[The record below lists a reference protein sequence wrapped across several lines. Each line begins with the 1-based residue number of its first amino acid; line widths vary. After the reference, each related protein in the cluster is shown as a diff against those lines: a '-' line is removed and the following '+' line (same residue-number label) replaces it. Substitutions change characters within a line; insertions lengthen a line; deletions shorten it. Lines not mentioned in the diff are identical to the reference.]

1 MSITD
6 STASSAAS
14 LAPFSVKFWGV
25 RGSIA
30 TPGPTT
36 VRYGG
41 NTSCLEVRCGDSL
54 LIFDAGTG
62 IRDLGD
68 KLMRTGAVE
77 LDLFFTH
84 THFDHI
90 CGLPFFAPA
99 YAPKNKLRLW
109 AGHLP
114 PGLTLRGV
122 VSDLMSAPLFP
133 VPVDIMSAAVE
144 FHEFAAGTTLHPAPG
159 VGLRTAALNH
169 PNGAVGYRIEF
180 DNRAICYVT
189 DTEHYEGRRDA
200 AVIDLARGADVMI
213 YDCTYTDAEYP
224 SRVGWGHSTWEE
236 CLRIAEA
243 AGVKTPVIFHHDPAR
258 DDDMLDQLAKNAEAA
273 FRGAVV
279 AREGLVI
286 SI

>member
-1 MSITD
+1 M
-6 STASSAAS
+6 
-14 LAPFSVKFWGV
+14 
-25 RGSIA
+25 
-30 TPGPTT
+30 
-36 VRYGG
+36 RYGG
-41 NTSCLEVRCGDSL
+41 NTSCLEVRCGDNL

-62 IRDLGD
+62 IRELGD
-68 KLMRTGAVE
+68 KLMRAGGVE

-114 PGLTLRGV
+114 PGQALRGV

-144 FHEFAAGTTLHPAPG
+144 FHEFAAGATLHPAPG
-159 VGLRTAALNH
+159 VNLRTTALNH

-180 DNRAICYVT
+180 DGRAICYVT
-189 DTEHYEGRRDA
+189 DTEHFEGRRDA
-200 AVIDLARGADVMI
+200 AVTALARDADVMI

-236 CLRIAEA
+236 CLRIAKD
-243 AGVKTPVIFHHDPAR
+243 AGVKTPVIFHHDPTR
-258 DDDMLDQLAKNAEAA
+258 NDDMLDQLSRDADAA
-273 FRGAVV
+273 FPGAVV

-286 SI
+286 SV

>member
-1 MSITD
+1 MNAD
-6 STASSAAS
+6 TASADTV
-14 LAPFSVKFWGV
+14 PFSVTFWGV

-30 TPGPTT
+30 SPGPST

-62 IRDLGD
+62 IRELGEALS
-68 KLMRTGAVE
+68 KSGAVE

-114 PGLTLRGV
+114 PGQTLRRV

-144 FHEFAAGTTLHPAPG
+144 FREFAAGAELRPAEG
-159 VGLRTAALNH
+159 VVLRTSALNH
-169 PNGAVGYRIEF
+169 PNGAVGYRIDF
-180 DNRAICYVT
+180 GGRAICYIT
-189 DTEHYEGRRDA
+189 DTEHCQGKRDQTIINL
-200 AVIDLARGADVMI
+200 VRGADVMI

-224 SRVGWGHSTWEE
+224 GRVGWGHSTWEE
-236 CLRIAEA
+236 CLRLAEA
-243 AGVKTPVIFHHDPAR
+243 AGVATPVIFHHDPTR
-258 DDDMLDQLAKNAEAA
+258 DDDALDRLAAA
-273 FRGAVV
+273 AAAINPAAVV
-279 AREGLVI
+279 AREGLTIAV
-286 SI
+286 

>member
-1 MSITD
+1 MNADTP
-6 STASSAAS
+6 SAET
-14 LAPFSVKFWGV
+14 APFSVTFWGV

-30 TPGPTT
+30 SPGPAT

-41 NTSCLEVRCGDSL
+41 NTSCLEVRCGGSL

-62 IRDLGD
+62 IRELGD
-68 KLMRTGAVE
+68 ALSKSGAVE

-99 YAPKNKLRLW
+99 YAPNNRLRLW

-114 PGLTLRGV
+114 PGQTLRRV

-144 FHEFAAGTTLHPAPG
+144 FREFAAGAELRPAEG
-159 VGLRTAALNH
+159 VVLRTSALNH
-169 PNGAVGYRIEF
+169 PNGAVGYRIDF
-180 DNRAICYVT
+180 GGRAICYVT
-189 DTEHYEGRRDA
+189 DTEHCQGKRDPA
-200 AVIDLARGADVMI
+200 IVNLARGADVMI

-224 SRVGWGHSTWEE
+224 GRVGWGHSTWEE
-236 CLRIAEA
+236 CLRLAEA
-243 AGVKTPVIFHHDPAR
+243 AEVATPVIFHHDPTR
-258 DDDMLDQLAKNAEAA
+258 DDDALDRVAA
-273 FRGAVV
+273 AAAAVNPAAVV
-279 AREGLVI
+279 AREGLTIAV
-286 SI
+286 

>member
-1 MSITD
+1 MT
-6 STASSAAS
+6 TQTPAAAAPPR
-14 LAPFSVKFWGV
+14 LPFSVKFWGV

-30 TPGPTT
+30 TPGPSTM
-36 VRYGG
+36 RYGG
-41 NTSCLEVRCGDSL
+41 NTSCLEVRCGDNL

-62 IRDLGD
+62 IRELGD
-68 KLMRTGAVE
+68 KLMRAGGVE

-114 PGLTLRGV
+114 PGQALRGV

-144 FHEFAAGTTLHPAPG
+144 FHEFAAGATLHPAPG
-159 VGLRTAALNH
+159 VSLRTAALNH

-180 DNRAICYVT
+180 DGRAICYVT
-189 DTEHYEGRRDA
+189 DTEHFEGRRDA
-200 AVIDLARGADVMI
+200 TVTALVRDADVMI

-236 CLRIAEA
+236 CLRIAKD
-243 AGVKTPVIFHHDPAR
+243 AGVKTPVIFHHDPTR
-258 DDDMLDQLAKNAEAA
+258 NDDMLDQLSGDADAA
-273 FRGAVV
+273 FPGAVV

-286 SI
+286 SV

>member
-1 MSITD
+1 MT
-6 STASSAAS
+6 TQTPAAAAPPR
-14 LAPFSVKFWGV
+14 LPFSVKFWGV

-30 TPGPTT
+30 TPGPSTM
-36 VRYGG
+36 RYGG
-41 NTSCLEVRCGDSL
+41 NTSCLEVRCGDNL

-62 IRDLGD
+62 IRELGD
-68 KLMRTGAVE
+68 KLMRAGGVE

-114 PGLTLRGV
+114 PGQALRGV

-144 FHEFAAGTTLHPAPG
+144 FHEFAAGATLHPAPG
-159 VGLRTAALNH
+159 VNLRTTALNH

-180 DNRAICYVT
+180 DGRAICYVT
-189 DTEHYEGRRDA
+189 DTEHFEGRRDA
-200 AVIDLARGADVMI
+200 AVTALTRDADVMI

-236 CLRIAEA
+236 CLRIAKD
-243 AGVKTPVIFHHDPAR
+243 AGVKTPVIFHHDPTR
-258 DDDMLDQLAKNAEAA
+258 NDDMLDQLSRDADAA
-273 FRGAVV
+273 FPGAVV

-286 SI
+286 SV

>member
-1 MSITD
+1 MPMNAD
-6 STASSAAS
+6 TASADT
-14 LAPFSVKFWGV
+14 APFSVTFWGV

-30 TPGPTT
+30 SPGPST

-62 IRDLGD
+62 IRELGEALS
-68 KLMRTGAVE
+68 KSGAVE

-114 PGLTLRGV
+114 PGQTLRRV

-133 VPVDIMSAAVE
+133 VPVEIMSAAVE
-144 FHEFAAGTTLHPAPG
+144 FREFAAGAELRPAEG
-159 VGLRTAALNH
+159 VVLRTSALNH
-169 PNGAVGYRIEF
+169 PNGAVGYRIDF
-180 DNRAICYVT
+180 GGRAICYIT
-189 DTEHYEGRRDA
+189 DTEHCQGKRDQTIINL
-200 AVIDLARGADVMI
+200 VRGADVMI

-224 SRVGWGHSTWEE
+224 GRVGWGHSTWEE
-236 CLRIAEA
+236 CLRLAEA
-243 AGVKTPVIFHHDPAR
+243 AGVATPVIFHHDPTR
-258 DDDMLDQLAKNAEAA
+258 DDDALDRLAAA
-273 FRGAVV
+273 AAAINPAAVV
-279 AREGLVI
+279 AREGLTITV
-286 SI
+286 

>member
-1 MSITD
+1 MT
-6 STASSAAS
+6 TQTPAAAAPPR
-14 LAPFSVKFWGV
+14 LPFSVKFWGV

-30 TPGPTT
+30 TPGPSTM
-36 VRYGG
+36 RYGG
-41 NTSCLEVRCGDSL
+41 NTSCLEVRCGDNL

-62 IRDLGD
+62 IRELGD
-68 KLMRTGAVE
+68 KLMRAGGVE

-114 PGLTLRGV
+114 PGQALRGV

-144 FHEFAAGTTLHPAPG
+144 FHEFAAGATLHPAPG
-159 VGLRTAALNH
+159 VSLRTAALNH

-180 DNRAICYVT
+180 DGRAICYVT
-189 DTEHYEGRRDA
+189 DTEHFEGRRDA
-200 AVIDLARGADVMI
+200 AVTALARDADVMI

-236 CLRIAEA
+236 CLRIAKD
-243 AGVKTPVIFHHDPAR
+243 AGVKTPVIFHHDPTR
-258 DDDMLDQLAKNAEAA
+258 NDDMLDQLSRDADAA
-273 FRGAVV
+273 FPGAVV

-286 SI
+286 SV

>member
-1 MSITD
+1 MT
-6 STASSAAS
+6 TQNPAA
-14 LAPFSVKFWGV
+14 AAPPQRPFSVKFWGV

-30 TPGPTT
+30 SPGPTT
-36 VRYGG
+36 MRYGG
-41 NTSCLEVRCGDSL
+41 NTSCLEVRCGDNL

-62 IRDLGD
+62 IRELGD
-68 KLMRTGAVE
+68 KLMRAGGVE

-114 PGLTLRGV
+114 PGQALRGV

-159 VGLRTAALNH
+159 VNLRTAALNH

-180 DNRAICYVT
+180 DGRAICYVT
-189 DTEHYEGRRDA
+189 DTEHFEGRRDA
-200 AVIDLARGADVMI
+200 TVTALVRDADVMI

-236 CLRIAEA
+236 CLRIARD
-243 AGVKTPVIFHHDPAR
+243 AGVKTPVIFHHDPTR
-258 DDDMLDQLAKNAEAA
+258 NDDMLDQLSRDADAA
-273 FRGAVV
+273 FQGAVV

-286 SI
+286 SV